1 MHVQLNPQRKLL
13 EYSNEQKNTVGY
25 VYVLCLES
33 ERYTFKRESVR
44 NSLNEYLMQKEC
56 CGNFARTTE
65 EYAEDIV
72 IDATCLHSKC
82 HFDGWWLS
90 THSSAANIH
99 HFQKHSLLHLLS
111 QFDGKSIDFCRSAR
125 RKNCENYYK
134 KSIEME
140 DGCCRVSMFSLLW
153 KYAKSSHWRKALPST
168 SHIYWIQREKVSIG
182 TCSWNVPAKKKSSR
196 TMRGESGNSEH
207 LVLGCEFRHCR
218 RGTNWVCW

>member
-134 KSIEME
+134 KCIEME

-153 KYAKSSHWRKALPST
+153 KICKIESLAKGSAFHIAHILNSTRKSFNWHLLVKCT
-168 SHIYWIQREKVSIG
+168 SE
-182 TCSWNVPAKKKSSR
+182 KKKFANNE
-196 TMRGESGNSEH
+196 RGIRE
-207 LVLGCEFRHCR
+207 LGAL
-218 RGTNWVCW
+218 GTWLWI